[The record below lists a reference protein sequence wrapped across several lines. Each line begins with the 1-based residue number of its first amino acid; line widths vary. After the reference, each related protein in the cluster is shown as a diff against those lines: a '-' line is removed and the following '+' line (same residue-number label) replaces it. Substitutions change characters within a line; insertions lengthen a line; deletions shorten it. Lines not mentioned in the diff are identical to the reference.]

1 MKRFV
6 LILKIC
12 VLLVILMALILVGC
26 GKQYVN
32 HVLVSKSTAM
42 VGEKVG
48 LSIKSEDFG
57 FSGCSIQGKDVEY
70 PGSEYQWS
78 VAPSSGATV
87 EGGVFIAS
95 EPGTYIV
102 SPENG
107 PAMGED
113 SNNVPVTIV
122 VRGTAAETGAADT
135 TATKATTA
143 TTAKTAETT
152 AAATTTEPSEITT
165 ETEETSTETDAA
177 STEIDPNLIHGVV
190 PTKVTAHGTATN
202 NTGTW
207 DLYFE
212 FWNVGKPS
220 GEQYAK
226 ATLTEVCTK
235 PAEGMGVK
243 QNATIVFDGYFTGGP
258 NGDMY
263 LTYTY
268 SVQLRSDS
276 PETTMY
282 TTDSHCK
289 VKDGKKIVFDE
300 GTDASSVPID
310 NPEAFDGWID

>member
-1 MKRFV
+1 MKTV
-6 LILKIC
+6 KI
-12 VLLVILMALILVGC
+12 
-26 GKQYVN
+26 
-32 HVLVSKSTAM
+32 
-42 VGEKVG
+42 
-48 LSIKSEDFG
+48 LSIIILFACAISL
-57 FSGCSIQGKDVEY
+57 SGCCIGDL
-70 PGSEYQWS
+70 
-78 VAPSSGATV
+78 AHIFGAN
-87 EGGVFIAS
+87 A
-95 EPGTYIV
+95 
-102 SPENG
+102 
-107 PAMGED
+107 
-113 SNNVPVTIV
+113 
-122 VRGTAAETGAADT
+122 TAWETSAADT

-143 TTAKTAETT
+143 TTAKTAETG
-152 AAATTTEPSEITT
+152 AAETTTEPDETTTT
-165 ETEETSTETDAA
+165 EDETT
-177 STEIDPNLIHGVV
+177 TEIDPNLIHGVV

-243 QNATIVFDGYFTGGP
+243 QNTTVVGEGYFTGGP

-263 LTYTY
+263 LTFTM
-268 SVQLRSDS
+268 SAQLRSDS
-276 PETTMY
+276 SETIISSVDT
-282 TTDSHCK
+282 HCK

>member
-12 VLLVILMALILVGC
+12 VLLVILMALILPGC
-26 GKQYVN
+26 NIYEYVN
-32 HVLVSKSTAM
+32 HVLVSKSTVV

-70 PGSEYQWS
+70 HGSEYQWS

-113 SNNVPVTIV
+113 SNNMPVTIV
-122 VRGTAAETGAADT
+122 VQGTAAETDAAATTTTTANTVETTETKATTATTVKAAETGAAEG
-135 TATKATTA
+135 TTA

-152 AAATTTEPSEITT
+152 A
-165 ETEETSTETDAA
+165 EETSTETDAA
-177 STEIDPNLIHGVV
+177 STETDPNLIHGVV

-207 DLYFE
+207 DLYFD
-212 FWNVGKPS
+212 FWNVGKLG

-226 ATLTEVCTK
+226 ATCNEVITK
-235 PAEGMGVK
+235 PAEGVK
-243 QNATIVFDGYFTGGP
+243 
-258 NGDMY
+258 
-263 LTYTY
+263 
-268 SVQLRSDS
+268 
-276 PETTMY
+276 
-282 TTDSHCK
+282 
-289 VKDGKKIVFDE
+289 
-300 GTDASSVPID
+300 
-310 NPEAFDGWID
+310 

>member
-1 MKRFV
+1 
-6 LILKIC
+6 
-12 VLLVILMALILVGC
+12 
-26 GKQYVN
+26 
-32 HVLVSKSTAM
+32 M
-42 VGEKVG
+42 VGEKVE
-48 LSIKSEDFG
+48 LSVKSEEFG
-57 FSGCSIQGKDVEY
+57 FLGCTKQRNDVEV

-78 VAPSSGATV
+78 VTPSSGATV
-87 EGGVFIAS
+87 VGGVFIAS

-102 SPENG
+102 SPKNNG
-107 PAMGED
+107 MFMGEG
-113 SNNVPVTIV
+113 SNNVPATIV
-122 VRGTAAETGAADT
+122 VQGTAAETSAADT

-143 TTAKTAETT
+143 TTAKTAETG
-152 AAATTTEPSEITT
+152 AAETTTEPDETTTT
-165 ETEETSTETDAA
+165 EDETTAEPDA
-177 STEIDPNLIHGVV
+177 DLIHGVV

-243 QNATIVFDGYFTGGP
+243 QNTSVVGEGYFTGGP

-310 NPEAFDGWID
+310 NPEAFSDWVD